1 MAALNLKLEQY
12 EGPLDLLMS
21 LIQKHKIDIFDIPI
35 ATLTDQYLE
44 YIRSMEEYNME
55 VSADFIY
62 MASELTYIK
71 SRMLLPVAP
80 TEEDPRKPLVD
91 SLLEYARAKEAAEFL
106 KTQSEQFYDR
116 FVKEPDELD
125 GPPVYERLHSVDL
138 LVKAFEDMSKRAPNM
153 AEAKVELFEKLK
165 HEKFYTVEEKVV
177 YTIRFLFDEKPHSFD
192 SLFGVCRSVG
202 ETVATF
208 LALLSLVRNGRIN
221 VERNESG
228 DVELTLIKNKEEE

>member
-1 MAALNLKLEQY
+1 MASLNLKLEQY
-12 EGPLDLLMS
+12 EGPLDLLLS

-35 ATLTDQYLE
+35 ASLTDQYLD

-55 VSADFIY
+55 LSSDFIY

-106 KTQSEQFYDR
+106 KTQSEQFYNR

-125 GPPVYERLHSVDL
+125 EPPVYERLHSVEL
-138 LVKAFEDMSKRAPNM
+138 LVKAFEEISRRAPNM
-153 AEAKVELFEKLK
+153 AEARVELFEKLK
-165 HEKFYTVEEKVV
+165 NEKFYTVEEKVV
-177 YTIRFLFDEKPHSFD
+177 FTLRFLFDEKRHSFD
-192 SLFGVCRSVG
+192 SLFASCRTVG

-208 LALLSLVRNGRIN
+208 LALLALVRNGRID
-221 VERNESG
+221 VARNEDG
-228 DVELTLIKNKEEE
+228 EVTLTLIKHKEDE